1 MKHQFSLLAIF
12 LVGAFIWAQF
22 QPAFAVGKEA
32 EPAAT
37 LSSQLVEKD
46 KRVDHLRKF
55 LLSYDSPLASEAGH
69 FITEA
74 DRLNLDWK
82 LVPAIAGTESTFG
95 KQVPYGSFN
104 AWGWGIP
111 TGAQWGL
118 AFSNWKSAITAVS
131 EGLRYNYVDKG
142 AATIDQIGYIY
153 AASPAWASHVRFFID
168 KIEAFTPTKPSLID
182 VTL

>member
-1 MKHQFSLLAIF
+1 MKHLFTILAIS
-12 LVGAFIWAQF
+12 LVGTFIWAQF
-22 QPAFAVGKEA
+22 QPALAVGKEA
-32 EPAAT
+32 ESAAT
-37 LSSQLVEKD
+37 LSSALVTKD
-46 KRVDHLRKF
+46 ERVEHLHKF
-55 LLSYDSPLASEAGH
+55 LLSHDSPLASEAGH
-69 FITEA
+69 FIAEA

-82 LVPAIAGTESTFG
+82 LVAAISGTESTFG

-118 AFSNWKSAITAVS
+118 AFSNWKAGITAVS

-142 AATIDQIGYIY
+142 AKTIDQIGYIY
-153 AASPAWASHVRFFID
+153 AASPAWANHVRFFID
-168 KIEAFTPTKPSLID
+168 KIEAFTPQIPSLID